1 MIDSY
6 LRVLLPLGLTVLGV
20 LVTGLGVVISLAL
33 PRGAPLPSYL
43 ANGGLL
49 LALIGVL
56 WTLIVRP
63 WGLTLAGVLTMG
75 LGALVTLFLYQEVP
89 ARSALT
95 EVSGKLHWAAEVRR
109 YRSRREED
117 KEGYIAN
124 YRLEID
130 TADRTRVALVVPAAE
145 IGEAQLGSLIGQPVV
160 ALYNNNT
167 GVVALYS
174 NDAGIVWEL
183 TSGTTRFI
191 EYQRA
196 LRLRVPQQLLGPSIA
211 GGGLLASALGVL
223 WMLRRRRAREA
234 AVGRSFAC
242 DALADETRS

>member
-1 MIDSY
+1 MIGSY
-6 LRVLLPLGLTVLGV
+6 LRFLLPLGLTLLGL
-20 LVTGLGVVISLAL
+20 LVTALGVVISQAL

-56 WTLIVRP
+56 WPLVVRP
-63 WGLTLAGVLTMG
+63 WGLTLVGVLTMG
-75 LGALVTLFLYQEVP
+75 LGALVTLFLYQQVP

-95 EVSGKLHWAAEVRR
+95 EVSGNLHWAAEVRH

-117 KEGYIAN
+117 KEGYVAN

-130 TADRTRVALVVPAAE
+130 TADRTRVTLVVPAAE
-145 IGEAQLGSLIGQPVV
+145 ISEAQLSGLIGQPVV

-174 NDAGIVWEL
+174 KDAGIVWEL
-183 TSGTTRFI
+183 TSGTTRII

-196 LRLRVPQQLLGPSIA
+196 LWLRVPQQLLGPSMA
-211 GGGLLASALGVL
+211 GGGLLASAFGVL
-223 WMLRRRRAREA
+223 WMLRRRGTREA
-234 AVGRSFAC
+234 AA
-242 DALADETRS
+242 